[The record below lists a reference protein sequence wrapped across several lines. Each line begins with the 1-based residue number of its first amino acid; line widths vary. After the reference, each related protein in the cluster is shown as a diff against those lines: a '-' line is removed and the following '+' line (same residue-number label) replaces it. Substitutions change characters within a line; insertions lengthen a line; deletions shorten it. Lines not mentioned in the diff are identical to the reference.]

1 MGRAPSRVAVNNEIY
16 LGLGEHWYADE
27 DSPMGLLR
35 AQAKLGNP
43 WIAERLGEAFG
54 DRPCRVLDVGCGG
67 GFLANDIAG
76 RGHEVTGLDIA
87 ADALAVAHAH
97 DASGRVRYVEGDAV
111 ALPFEDGSFDAVCA
125 MDLLEH
131 LERPERA
138 IAEAARVLAPRGLFF
153 FHTFNRNLLSW
164 LVIIEGVEWF
174 VRNAPEHMHVLRL
187 FLKPE
192 QVRAAC
198 TEHGLEEPALVGVRP
213 RLTLPFWRMLVSGR
227 VASDFTFTF
236 TRSTRLAYSGVA
248 RKRPA
253 APSHVPA

>member
-187 FLKPE
+187 
-192 QVRAAC
+192 V
-198 TEHGLEEPALVGVRP
+198 
-213 RLTLPFWRMLVSGR
+213 
-227 VASDFTFTF
+227 
-236 TRSTRLAYSGVA
+236 
-248 RKRPA
+248 
-253 APSHVPA
+253 